1 MNVGRKLHAAGADD
15 WRRSV
20 LGNET
25 ERWREPGEPGEEI
38 ALTVLAPVSKVR
50 DIRFTKLSLTMQR
63 NGQ

>member
-25 ERWREPGEPGEEI
+25 ERWQEPGEPGEEV
-38 ALTVLAPVSKVR
+38 ALAVLATVSKVR
-50 DIRFTKLSLTMQR
+50 DIRFTKLSLIMQR
-63 NGQ
+63 NRQ